1 MIPLMLKNI
10 GIVGAGSWGTALAK
24 ILAEKGESVTLW
36 CFEAEVAQAINTNHR
51 NPLYIS
57 DIDLP
62 KSINATTDLKGAI
75 LGKEIVLSVVPSR
88 FVREVWTK
96 GAKYVDPST
105 IIVSA
110 TKGIEAD
117 TRKLM
122 SEVLSDCLP
131 THHQSNRAFLSGPS
145 FAPEVA
151 QGLPTSVVIA
161 GKDPAVTQKVQDTF
175 RTNTFLAFTNED
187 VIGVEVGG
195 AVKNVIA
202 IAAGMS
208 DGLGFGHNA
217 RAAIITRGLYE
228 MVKIGKSLGANPLT
242 FIGLSGIGDLVL
254 TCTAD
259 LSRNHTVGKKLGQG
273 QTLDAILKEMKM
285 VAEGIPTAKA
295 VFHLTQ
301 KNGINA
307 PICEA
312 MYKML
317 YEDLKP
323 RDAATWLCSLP
334 LKDEL
339 RSILK

>member
-1 MIPLMLKNI
+1 MAKNI
-10 GIVGAGSWGTALAK
+10 GVVGAGSWGTALSK
-24 ILAEKGESVTLW
+24 MLAEKGESVTLW
-36 CFEAEVAQAINTNHR
+36 CLEKEVAAGINKNHK
-51 NPLYIS
+51 NPLYLS
-57 DIDLP
+57 NIDLP
-62 KSINATTDLKGAI
+62 AQIAATTELKDAVA
-75 LGKEIVLSVVPSR
+75 GKEIVVSVVPSR
-88 FVREVWTK
+88 FVRKVWSD
-96 GAKYVDPST
+96 AAEFVDKET

-110 TKGIEAD
+110 TKGIESD
-117 TRKLM
+117 TKKLM

-131 THHQSNRAFLSGPS
+131 SHPQSNRAFLSGPS

-151 QGLPTSVVIA
+151 KGLPTSVVIA
-161 GKDPAVTQKVQDTF
+161 GKDQGVTGKVQETF
-175 RTNTFLAFTNED
+175 RTNTFLTFTNED

-228 MVKIGKSLGANPLT
+228 MVKIGKALGANPLT

-259 LSRNHTVGKKLGQG
+259 LSRNHTVGKRLGQEE
-273 QTLDAILKEMKM
+273 TLDAILKDMKM
-285 VAEGIPTAKA
+285 EAEGIPTAKA
-295 VFHLTQ
+295 VYHLVVE
-301 KNGINA
+301 NGISA

-312 MYKML
+312 MYRML
-317 YEDLKP
+317 HRDFKP
-323 RDAATWLCSLP
+323 KDAVTWLCSLP

>member
-1 MIPLMLKNI
+1 MVKNI
-10 GIVGAGSWGTALAK
+10 GVIGAGSWGTALSK
-24 ILAEKGESVTLW
+24 MLSEKGNAVTLW
-36 CFEAEVAQAINTNHR
+36 CLEPEVAAGINKNHK
-51 NPLYIS
+51 NPLYLS
-57 DIDLP
+57 SIDLP
-62 KSINATTDLKGAI
+62 AQIKATTEIKDGVA
-75 LGKEIVLSVVPSR
+75 GKDIVVSVMPSR
-88 FVREVWTK
+88 FVREAWMK
-96 GAKYVDPST
+96 GAKYLDKST

-131 THHQSNRAFLSGPS
+131 SHLRSNRVFLSGPS

-151 QGLPTSVVIA
+151 KGLPTSVVIA
-161 GKDPAVTQKVQDTF
+161 GKDQAIMQVVQETF
-175 RTNTFLAFTNED
+175 RTNAFLTFTNED
-187 VIGVEVGG
+187 VVGVEVGG

-228 MVKIGKSLGANPLT
+228 MVKIGKALGANPLT

-259 LSRNHTVGKKLGQG
+259 LSRNHTVGKRLGQG
-273 QTLDAILKEMKM
+273 ATLNAILKDMKM
-285 VAEGIPTAKA
+285 VAEGIPTAEA
-295 VFHLTQ
+295 VYHLAVE
-301 KNGINA
+301 KGINA

-312 MYKML
+312 MYRML
-317 YEDLKP
+317 YKDFKP
-323 RDAATWLCSLP
+323 KDAVTWLCSLP

>member
-1 MIPLMLKNI
+1 MAKNI

-24 ILAEKGESVTLW
+24 ILAQKGETVTLW
-36 CFEAEVAQAINTNHR
+36 SFEPEVAASINKTNK
-51 NPLYIS
+51 NPLYLT
-57 DIDLP
+57 DIELP
-62 KSINATTDLKGAI
+62 PTIKATTDLKNAI
-75 LGKEIVLSVVPSR
+75 SGKDIVVSVVPSR
-88 FVREVWTK
+88 FVRDIWGK
-96 GAKYVDPST
+96 AAKYIDPSA
-105 IIVSA
+105 ILVSA
-110 TKGIEAD
+110 TKGIEVK

-131 THHQSNRAFLSGPS
+131 GHPPAHRTFLSGPS

-151 QGLPTSVVIA
+151 KGLPTSVVIA
-161 GKDPAVTQKVQDTF
+161 GTDTSVNQIVQHVF
-175 RTNTFLAFTNED
+175 RTDTFLAFTNED
-187 VIGVEVGG
+187 VVGVEVGG

-228 MVKIGKSLGANPLT
+228 MVKIGKALGANPLT

-273 QTLDAILKEMKM
+273 HAIEAILSEMKM
-285 VAEGIPTAKA
+285 VAEGIPTAEA
-295 VFHLTQ
+295 VHHLVLQ
-301 KNGINA
+301 HSINA
-307 PICEA
+307 PICDA
-312 MYKML
+312 MYRML
-317 YEDLKP
+317 HRDLKP
-323 RDAATWLCSLP
+323 RDAVAWLCSLP

-339 RSILK
+339 RSILR

>member
-1 MIPLMLKNI
+1 MAKNI
-10 GIVGAGSWGTALAK
+10 GIIGAGSWGTALAK
-24 ILAEKGESVTLW
+24 ILAEKGELVTLW
-36 CFEAEVAQAINTNHR
+36 CFEAEVAEGINTNHR

-57 DIDLP
+57 GIDLP
-62 KSINATTDLKGAI
+62 KSIKATTDLKEAVS
-75 LGKEIVLSVVPSR
+75 GKEIVLSVVPSR
-88 FVREVWTK
+88 FVRSIWGSASK
-96 GAKYVDPST
+96 FIDSSA
-105 IIVSA
+105 ILVSA

-117 TRKLM
+117 TKKLM

-131 THHQSNRAFLSGPS
+131 DHPESNRAFLSGPS

-151 QGLPTSVVIA
+151 KGLPTSVVIA
-161 GKDPAVTQKVQDTF
+161 GKDPKVTQTVQEAF
-175 RTNTFLAFTNED
+175 RTGSFLTFTNED
-187 VIGVEVGG
+187 VVGVEVGG

-208 DGLGFGHNA
+208 DGLGFGYNA

-228 MVKIGKSLGANPLT
+228 MVKIGKALGANPLT
-242 FIGLSGIGDLVL
+242 FMGLSGIGDLVL

-273 QTLDAILKEMKM
+273 ESLEAILSEMKM
-285 VAEGIPTAKA
+285 VAEGIPTAEA
-295 VFHLTQ
+295 VYHLAQ
-301 KNGINA
+301 KNSINA

-317 YEDLKP
+317 HKDLKP
-323 RDAATWLCSLP
+323 RDAVAWLCSLP

-339 RSILK
+339 RSLLK

>member
-1 MIPLMLKNI
+1 MPKKI
-10 GIVGAGSWGTALAK
+10 GVIGAGSWGTALAK
-24 ILAEKGESVTLW
+24 ILAEKGENVTIW
-36 CFEAEVAQAINTNHR
+36 CLEPEVAKGINEGHR

-57 DIDLP
+57 DIELPPAIRATNDL
-62 KSINATTDLKGAI
+62 DEAI
-75 LGKEIVLSVVPSR
+75 SGREIILSAVPSR
-88 FVREVWTK
+88 FVRNIWDK
-96 GAKYVDPST
+96 AGKYVGGST
-105 IIVSA
+105 ILVSA
-110 TKGIEAD
+110 TKGIELG

-131 THHQSNRAFLSGPS
+131 GHPESNRTFLSGPS

-151 QGLPTSVVIA
+151 LGLPASVVVA
-161 GKDPAVTQKVQDTF
+161 GKDPAVTRKVQDTF
-175 RTNTFLAFTNED
+175 RTGTFLIFTNED
-187 VIGVEVGG
+187 VVGVEVGG

-208 DGLGFGHNA
+208 DGLKFGHNA

-228 MVKIGKSLGANPLT
+228 MVKIGKALGANPLT

-259 LSRNHTVGKKLGQG
+259 LSRNHTVGKKLGEG
-273 QTLDAILKEMKM
+273 LSLEAILSQMKM
-285 VAEGIPTAKA
+285 VAEGIPTAEA
-295 VFHLTQ
+295 VHHLAI
-301 KNGINA
+301 KHGINA

-312 MYKML
+312 MFRML
-317 YEDLKP
+317 HKDLKP
-323 RDAATWLCSLP
+323 KEAVAWLCSLP

>member
-1 MIPLMLKNI
+1 MAKNI
-10 GIVGAGSWGTALAK
+10 GIIGAGSWGTALSK
-24 ILAEKGESVTLW
+24 MLAEKGTSVTLW
-36 CFEAEVAQAINTNHR
+36 CFEKEVAAGINKSHK
-51 NPLYIS
+51 NPLYIP
-57 DIDLP
+57 DVDLP
-62 KSINATTDLKGAI
+62 PAVEATTDLKNAVS
-75 LGKEIVLSVVPSR
+75 GKEIVVSVIPSR
-88 FVREVWTK
+88 FVREIWTK
-96 GAKYVDPST
+96 GAQHVDSAT

-122 SEVLSDCLP
+122 SRVLADCLP
-131 THHQSNRAFLSGPS
+131 SHPEANRVFLSGPS

-151 QGLPTSVVIA
+151 RGLPTSVVIA
-161 GKDPAVTQKVQDTF
+161 GKDPAVMQKVQETF
-175 RTNTFLAFTNED
+175 RTNMFLTFTNED

-259 LSRNHTVGKKLGQG
+259 LSRNHTVGKRLGRG
-273 QTLDAILKEMKM
+273 EALDAILKDMKM
-285 VAEGIPTAKA
+285 VAEGIPTAEA
-295 VFHLTQ
+295 VYHLALE
-301 KNGINA
+301 NSINA

-312 MYKML
+312 MYRML
-317 YEDLKP
+317 HQDLKP

-339 RSILK
+339 RSILR